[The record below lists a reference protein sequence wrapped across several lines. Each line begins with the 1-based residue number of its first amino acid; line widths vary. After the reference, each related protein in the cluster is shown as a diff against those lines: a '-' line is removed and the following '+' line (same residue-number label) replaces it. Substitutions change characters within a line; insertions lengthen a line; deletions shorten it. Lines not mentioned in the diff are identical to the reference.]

1 MRVTKCTQVYLCPC
15 TRASVRR
22 CVTSVTPHVGVP
34 VPVCARATHVT
45 SHRHGVLHVHTCLLV
60 CKNLPAHARLWQ
72 ACLSTRVFLRL
83 LLHTR
88 VHTHGLCSALPVLA
102 HTCAQVVTWRT
113 VLHAVRTLSR
123 VQCYMYTED
132 SLHVRW
138 LHACCM
144 QKTALHAEL
153 LHVPCYRRARE
164 ALHMC
169 YMENRGV
176 CVALT

>member
-1 MRVTKCTQVYLCPC
+1 M
-15 TRASVRR
+15 
-22 CVTSVTPHVGVP
+22 
-34 VPVCARATHVT
+34 
-45 SHRHGVLHVHTCLLV
+45 HTCLLV

-102 HTCAQVVTWRT
+102 HTCAQVVTWRM